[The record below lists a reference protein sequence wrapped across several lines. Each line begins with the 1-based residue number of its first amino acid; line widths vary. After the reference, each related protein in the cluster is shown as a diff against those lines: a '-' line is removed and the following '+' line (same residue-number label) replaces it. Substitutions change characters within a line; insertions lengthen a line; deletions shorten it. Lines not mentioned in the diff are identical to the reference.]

1 MTAIPHSIYLAWL
14 LFFFYCFLG
23 WIIECTYCSIPAGH
37 FINRGFLNGPYIPI
51 YGSGAMVG
59 LALFGELT
67 NPIQIFFLG
76 GIMCCILEFVTSW
89 AMEKLYHA
97 RWWDYSD
104 KPLNVQGRI
113 WVGGF
118 IEFGLAIVV
127 AVLVVNPP
135 VLKYIERIPRTT
147 AIILAAVTFTIFAI
161 DLIISHN
168 SATKMRDAMDQF
180 VKETRA
186 KAAELAT
193 QTREH
198 AEAVAAEAREQTQA
212 AIAETRAQAEAMT
225 EEIREKTERSA
236 ETREQVR
243 AAAKQRAESLRE
255 RASLRK
261 SLRRSEDW
269 ERALDWSMGTYLRSI
284 GVKARERRPNLP
296 QIAAL
301 EEASKKMRE
310 RLGRQER
317 RMLEAFPGLRPTAY
331 RELPDELASSFEDE
345 AE

>member
-37 FINRGFLNGPYIPI
+37 FINRGFLNGPYLPI

-59 LALFGELT
+59 LALFGGLT
-67 NPIQIFFLG
+67 NPLQIFLLG
-76 GIMCCILEFVTSW
+76 GAMCCVLEFVTSW

-104 KPLNVQGRI
+104 KTLNLQGRI
-113 WVGGF
+113 WIGGF

-127 AVLVVNPP
+127 AVLIVNPP
-135 VLKYIERIPRTT
+135 VLKALERIPSTT
-147 AIILAAVTFTIFAI
+147 AIALAAVTFIIFAI
-161 DLIISHN
+161 DLVTSHN
-168 SATKMRDAMDQF
+168 SATKMRDAMDQL

-198 AEAVAAEAREQTQA
+198 AEAAAAEAREQTQA
-212 AIAETRAQAEAMT
+212 AIAETCAQAEAMT
-225 EEIREKTERSA
+225 EQIRQKAEKSA
-236 ETREQVR
+236 EARDQVKT
-243 AAAKQRAESLRE
+243 AAHQKVESLRD
-255 RASLRK
+255 RAALRK

-269 ERALDWSMGTYLRSI
+269 KRALDWSLGAYLRSMS
-284 GVKARERRPNLP
+284 VRAREHRPDLP

-301 EEASKKMRE
+301 EEASQKMRE

-317 RMLEAFPGLRPTAY
+317 RMLEAFPGLRPSAY
-331 RELPDELASSFEDE
+331 RELPSELASSFEDE